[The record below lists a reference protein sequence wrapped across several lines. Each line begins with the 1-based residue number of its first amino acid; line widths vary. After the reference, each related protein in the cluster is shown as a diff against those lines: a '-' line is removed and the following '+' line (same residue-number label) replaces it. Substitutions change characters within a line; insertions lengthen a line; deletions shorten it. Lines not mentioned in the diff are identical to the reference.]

1 MILFCFIILSC
12 VEFYRVSLSLL
23 YSYTIMLVLY
33 ATTSGSRARA
43 LVAVLFLFSRIF
55 LFGRWFLFVVFV
67 DFLVV

>member
-23 YSYTIMLVLY
+23 YAIMLVLY